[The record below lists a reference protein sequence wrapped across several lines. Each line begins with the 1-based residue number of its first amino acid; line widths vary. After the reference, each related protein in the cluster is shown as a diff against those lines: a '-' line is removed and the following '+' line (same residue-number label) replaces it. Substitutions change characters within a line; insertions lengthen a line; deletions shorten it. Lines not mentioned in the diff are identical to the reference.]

1 MSAETRLANF
11 KQVLAHARERIGLDV
26 GFVLWDGSTVPADLK
41 PGAFAIRIA
50 DEGAVA
56 ALVRR
61 PRLETLA
68 HLWVARRVEEVN
80 GTLFDLAHVRRTK
93 RTRDFL
99 KSLDKGLIL
108 RTLLPFLFVSRG
120 GPWPLEQQPRDRENK
135 GDPGEN
141 KDNIA
146 YHYDVSNAFY
156 ALWLDKEMVY
166 TCAYCT
172 DWNNDIDRMQQDK
185 LR

>member
-1 MSAETRLANF
+1 MLSLFSPGSPLFSRSRGCCSSGHGPPRETNR
-11 KQVLAHARERIGLDV
+11 K
-26 GFVLWDGSTVPADLK
+26 GS
-41 PGAFAIRIA
+41 R
-50 DEGAVA
+50 
-56 ALVRR
+56 
-61 PRLETLA
+61 
-68 HLWVARRVEEVN
+68 ARRIRPLSRLLRKSRVR
-80 GTLFDLAHVRRTK
+80 FVRRTK

-108 RTLLPFLFVSRG
+108 RALLPFLFVSRG

-156 ALWLDKEMVY
+156 ALWLDKDMVY

-172 DWNNDIDRMQQDK
+172 DWNNDIDR
-185 LR
+185 